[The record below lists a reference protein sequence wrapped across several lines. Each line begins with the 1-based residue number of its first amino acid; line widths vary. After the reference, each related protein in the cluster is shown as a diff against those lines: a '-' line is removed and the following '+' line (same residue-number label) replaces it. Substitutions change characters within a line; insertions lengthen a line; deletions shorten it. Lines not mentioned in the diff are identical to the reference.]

1 MTWYTVDVF
10 MTDTHTCMVVLLVSC
25 AHVWSSAKM
34 KHCAAPL
41 IDRTERSH
49 NEMNITIVDGT
60 IIEWNHKPIERLLLR
75 NA

>member
-1 MTWYTVDVF
+1 
-10 MTDTHTCMVVLLVSC
+10 
-25 AHVWSSAKM
+25 M

-60 IIEWNHKPIERLLLR
+60 IIEWNHKPIERFLLR